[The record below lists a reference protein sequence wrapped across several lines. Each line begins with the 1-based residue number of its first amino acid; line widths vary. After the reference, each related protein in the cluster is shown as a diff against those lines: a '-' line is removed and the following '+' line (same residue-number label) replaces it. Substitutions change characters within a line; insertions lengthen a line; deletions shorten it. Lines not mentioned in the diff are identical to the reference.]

1 MPAGG
6 VSVWKA
12 GLQARCPRCGE
23 GRLFKGFLSLQER
36 CDSCGLQLSQ
46 LNAADG
52 PAFFAMSF
60 VGIFVGFAA
69 LFVEVAYAPP
79 VWVHLLIW
87 MPMIGVLCLA
97 LLRPLKALMVALT
110 FKHRGFEGRSDGA

>member
-1 MPAGG
+1 MFA
-6 VSVWKA
+6 
-12 GLQARCPRCGE
+12 
-23 GRLFKGFLSLQER
+23 GFLRLEDR
-36 CDSCGLQLSQ
+36 CDSCRLELARY
-46 LNAADG
+46 NAADG

-87 MPMIGVLCLA
+87 LPLILVLSLA
-97 LLRPLKALMVALT
+97 LLRPLKGLLVAQAYH
-110 FKHRGFEGRSDGA
+110 HRAADPDAGSGG